1 MEAQKTVAKPDWLT
15 VASIALV
22 AHALSVFIHEA
33 LGHGGTCV
41 AVGCTPRL
49 LTTMQFQGDEHSLSK
64 LAVDAISAGGSVA
77 NLAAAAVAV
86 LFLRKH
92 RGPARAGWFFL
103 WLLATVNLLAAAGYP
118 LYSGLANIG
127 DWANIVHSLEP
138 AILWRAVL
146 TALGA
151 LSYWL
156 ATRWAMERLG
166 CRLWQAGSRVPAAYR
181 YTLVSYI
188 AIGTFATAGGM
199 LEPKGAFLV
208 LISAAAGSLGGASAL
223 AWGPQ
228 LLQDPRLGQPPAE
241 PLQVPRDAR
250 WIMAAVVVALAFLAV
265 LGPGLS
271 L

>member
-1 MEAQKTVAKPDWLT
+1 MDDDKTTARPDWLT
-15 VASIALV
+15 VAAIAV
-22 AHALSVFIHEA
+22 VTHALSVSIHEA

-49 LTTMQFQGDEHSLSK
+49 LTTMQFQGDEHSLPK

-77 NLAAAAVAV
+77 NLVAAAITT
-86 LFLRKH
+86 LLLRRH
-92 RGPARAGWFFL
+92 RGCARTGWFFL
-103 WLLATVNLLAAAGYP
+103 WLFATVNLLAAAGYP

-127 DWANIVHSLEP
+127 DWANIVRGLKP
-138 AILWRAVL
+138 AWLWHLCLA
-146 TALGA
+146 AIGA
-151 LSYWL
+151 LSYWF
-156 ATRWAMERLG
+156 ATRWSMDRLG
-166 CRLWQAGSRVPAAYR
+166 RRLRGAGSRVPAAYR

-188 AIGTFATAGGM
+188 AMSAFAIAGGM
-199 LEPKGAFLV
+199 FEPGGAFLV
-208 LISAAAGSLGGASAL
+208 LISAAAASLGGASAL

-228 LLQDPRLGQPPAE
+228 LLQDPHLGEPPEE

-250 WIMAAVVVALAFLAV
+250 WMIAAALVALAFVAV